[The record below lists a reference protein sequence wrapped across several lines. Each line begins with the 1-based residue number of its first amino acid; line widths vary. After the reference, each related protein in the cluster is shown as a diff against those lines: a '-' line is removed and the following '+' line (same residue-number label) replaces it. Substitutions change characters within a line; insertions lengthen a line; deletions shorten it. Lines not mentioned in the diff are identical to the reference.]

1 MEQETKM
8 EKSNTLTILKN
19 AFLIER
25 KGKSLYEK
33 AMEHAQD
40 DMVKSFFKDL
50 VDDETEHMNIL
61 EKQFKAYMKSGKF
74 MAGGFENDASKVEAP
89 DILDDALKDKINA
102 ADFEAT
108 AITAAISFEEKAVKM
123 YTQRAEEAT
132 DPEEKKMYHWLAVW
146 EQTHLKKLV
155 ALEESLIENVWQD
168 NNFWPF

>member
-1 MEQETKM
+1 MD
-8 EKSNTLTILKN
+8 KSNALTILKN

-33 AMEHAQD
+33 AMEHAKD
-40 DMVKSFFKDL
+40 DTVKAFFKEL
-50 VDDETEHMNIL
+50 ADDEQEHMNIL
-61 EKQFKAYMKSGKF
+61 EKQFKSLMQSDKF
-74 MAGGFENDASKVEAP
+74 MAGGYKDEPAAVEAP
-89 DILDDALKDKINA
+89 DVLDATLKDRINA

-108 AITAAISFEEKAVKM
+108 AITAAIGFE
-123 YTQRAEEAT
+123 QRAVNLYSQRAAEAN

-146 EQTHLKKLV
+146 EQTHLKKLM

>member
-1 MEQETKM
+1 MD
-8 EKSNTLTILKN
+8 KSNTLTILKH

-33 AMEHAQD
+33 AMAHSTDEA
-40 DMVKSFFKDL
+40 VKAFFKEL

-61 EKQFKAYMKSGKF
+61 EKQFKSYMKSGKF
-74 MAGGFENDASKVEAP
+74 MAGGYEEDGSKVAP
-89 DILDDALKDKINA
+89 VEILDDTLKDKINA

-108 AITAAISFEEKAVKM
+108 AITAAIGFEQKAVKM
-123 YTQRAEEAT
+123 YAQRAEEAE
-132 DPEEKKMYHWLAVW
+132 DPEEKKMYHWLSVW